1 VRAVALGAVVPPGC
15 AAHKAA
21 AMGAYVHARAAAAAA
36 ADPGPGKAPIS
47 ASRLLGHLRW
57 AIAEIG

>member
-1 VRAVALGAVVPPGC
+1 GVFGALWPAGC
-15 AAHKAA
+15 AGDKAA